1 LTRLLG
7 EKEYEDQFRNHLC
20 EQIAKIVQ
28 RADSKEGDALVVEF
42 EDSSTI
48 SVSLK
53 EDYSG
58 AEAVIFYGH
67 NDLWAVI

>member
-1 LTRLLG
+1 
-7 EKEYEDQFRNHLC
+7 
-20 EQIAKIVQ
+20 
-28 RADSKEGDALVVEF
+28 VVEF

-53 EDYSG
+53 EEDYSG